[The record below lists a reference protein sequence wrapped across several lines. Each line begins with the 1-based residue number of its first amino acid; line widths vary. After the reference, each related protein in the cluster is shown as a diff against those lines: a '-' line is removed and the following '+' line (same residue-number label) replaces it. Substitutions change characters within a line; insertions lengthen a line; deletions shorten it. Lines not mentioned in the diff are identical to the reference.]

1 MIDFFYECGR
11 IVFVA
16 SRDKDSI
23 DVVNKGKKATD
34 EYSNRFIENYA
45 GVAKWS

>member
-16 SRDKDSI
+16 SRDKDGLC
-23 DVVNKGKKATD
+23 VVNKAEKATD
-34 EYSNRFIENYA
+34 KYSNRFIEKYA